1 MDLHQ
6 ITIAGAVLLALG
18 TGVAGCRRP
27 ESAAT
32 DSLRGRDSAM
42 AAPTLP
48 GRADTSILGW
58 DSAAPPPVPI
68 TTVPITRDRSK
79 EGPAA
84 AMDTVRGIVAE
95 VGSVPV
101 TSIVVRPAG
110 GRSVTII
117 GNLAREIGRAAGADV
132 WVSGRRTPAGLEAD
146 RYAVRTVD
154 GESAID
160 GTLARDGD
168 RLVLVT
174 PTGRLP
180 IARPPAALQGMIGAR
195 VWLVG
200 ALDGSITSYGVLR
213 DAP

>member
-1 MDLHQ
+1 MEFNQ
-6 ITIAGAVLLALG
+6 IRLATVSLLALA
-18 TGVAGCRRP
+18 TAAGACRRP
-27 ESAAT
+27 EGAAA
-32 DSLRGRDSAM
+32 DSLRGRDSAV
-42 AAPTLP
+42 ASPTLP
-48 GRADTSILGW
+48 MRADTSILGW

-68 TTVPITRDRSK
+68 RTVPVTRDRTKDGS
-79 EGPAA
+79 PAT
-84 AMDTVRGIVAE
+84 MDTLRGIVAE

-101 TSIVVRPAG
+101 TSIVIRPAG
-110 GRSVTII
+110 GRSVPII
-117 GNLAREIGRAAGADV
+117 GNLAREIGRAAGAEV

-154 GESAID
+154 GEAATD

-174 PTGRLP
+174 PSGRRP